1 MRGGRDDMAASKLNF
16 ELPQRTVSGF
26 VIAGGIIGGIYAGGW
41 IWLCITAAL
50 MLLSMSEYYRMLGR
64 RVKLSKGIGYLCAL
78 AVLISSARWIRPV
91 SIVLTLSLSVFAI
104 FMIEMLRRQMLGGQS
119 YAIDNVGGTMSG
131 VLFIAV
137 PWTCIALLRDLPTGT
152 LILVSLF
159 ACTWGCDVMAYF
171 VGKLYGREKLCEFI
185 SPNKTIRGFIG
196 GALGSMFVNSALIYF
211 LRQPPYPL
219 FIIGVIC
226 GIAGQFGDLAE
237 SLVKRELGAKDSGN
251 LIPGHGGVLDR
262 FDSILL
268 NGLLTYLVFGV
279 LM

>member
-1 MRGGRDDMAASKLNF
+1 MAGSKPSR
-16 ELPQRTVSGF
+16 ELPQRVISGL
-26 VIAGGIIGGIYAGGW
+26 VIMGGIIGGIYAGGW
-41 IWLCITAAL
+41 VWVCITATLAL
-50 MLLSMSEYYRMLGR
+50 ISLAEYYRILAR

-78 AVLISSARWIRPV
+78 AVIISSARWIRPV
-91 SIVLTLSLSVFAI
+91 SIVLTLSLSVYAI
-104 FMIEMLRRQMLGGQS
+104 FMIEMLRRQILRGQS
-119 YAIDNVGGTMSG
+119 YAVDNVGGTLSG

-137 PWTCIALLRDLPTGT
+137 PWTCITLLRDLPTGT

-159 ACTWGCDVMAYF
+159 ACTWGCDVMAF
-171 VGKLYGREKLCEFI
+171 IVGKLWGSEKLCEYI
-185 SPNKTIRGFIG
+185 SPNKTVQGFIG
-196 GALGSMFVNSALIYF
+196 GAVGSMFVNSALIYF

-237 SLVKRELGAKDSGN
+237 SLVKRELGVKDSGR
-251 LIPGHGGVLDR
+251 LIPGHGGALDR

-279 LM
+279 LMQ

>member
-1 MRGGRDDMAASKLNF
+1 MAASGANRG
-16 ELPQRTVSGF
+16 ELPQRLVSGL
-26 VIAGGIIGGIYAGGW
+26 VIVGGIIGGIYAGGW
-41 IWLCITAAL
+41 VWVCITATLA
-50 MLLSMSEYYRMLGR
+50 LLSLAEYYRLLLHDRRR

-91 SIVLTLSLSVFAI
+91 SIVLMLSLSVYAI
-104 FMIEMLRRQMLGGQS
+104 FMIEMLRRQLLGGQS
-119 YAIDNVGGTMSG
+119 YAVDNVGGTLSG

-137 PWTCIALLRDLPTGT
+137 PWTCITLLRDLPTGT

-159 ACTWGCDVMAYF
+159 ACTWGCDVMAYI
-171 VGKLYGREKLCEFI
+171 VGKLWGTEKLCEYI
-185 SPNKTIRGFIG
+185 SPNKTVRGFIG

-211 LRQPPYPL
+211 LQQPPYPL

-237 SLVKRELGAKDSGN
+237 SLVKREVEVKDSGS

-262 FDSILL
+262 FDSILI